1 VKRFEEFPKNFRVKN
16 SGIVQGFADH
26 GEAKNLK

>member
-1 VKRFEEFPKNFRVKN
+1 VKRFEEFSKN

-26 GEAKNLK
+26 GEARNLK